1 MNLLTKSKVEAE
13 DKPFSTLNPT
23 TRKIK
28 YPERKNIILT
38 DTVGFIRDLPQV
50 LLRAFIATLEELDD
64 AHLLLHLVDVSSPD
78 FEDRIETVEELL
90 VPLGLK
96 DKRRLIVFNKIDKIN
111 GSFLRNVE
119 ERYRAVSVSSVKK
132 IGIERLLQTI
142 ETELASMGLVNE
154 KLNG

>member
-1 MNLLTKSKVEAE
+1 
-13 DKPFSTLNPT
+13 
-23 TRKIK
+23 
-28 YPERKNIILT
+28 
-38 DTVGFIRDLPQV
+38 
-50 LLRAFIATLEELDD
+50 
-64 AHLLLHLVDVSSPD
+64 
-78 FEDRIETVEELL
+78 LL

-119 ERYRAVSVSSVKK
+119 ERYRAVSISSVKK